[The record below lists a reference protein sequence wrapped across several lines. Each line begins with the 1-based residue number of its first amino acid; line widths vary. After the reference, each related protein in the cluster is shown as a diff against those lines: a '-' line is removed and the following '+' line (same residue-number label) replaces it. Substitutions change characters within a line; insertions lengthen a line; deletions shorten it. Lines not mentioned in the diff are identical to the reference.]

1 MRKQAGMTTMKDKI
15 SIEVKDV
22 SYSVNGSPILENIEF
37 SVKAGDYLGI
47 IGPNGGGK
55 TTLLR
60 IILGLVRPDS
70 GEVRILG
77 QRIETFRERYII
89 GYIPQ
94 RAAQAEFY
102 FPAEVEEVVRSGRV
116 ARLGL
121 YRRFG
126 REDDSAVKR
135 AMEITG
141 VTGYRGKLI
150 GKLSGGERQRVFIAR
165 ALAGEPEILFLDEP
179 AVGVDIAS
187 QEKFYDFLSHL
198 NSNLGI
204 TIIFVSHDVGVIAEE
219 VQTVLCLN
227 HRLICHGLPE
237 NYIKEEFL
245 EKVYGRKVSSL
256 LHRH

>member
-1 MRKQAGMTTMKDKI
+1 MKTMKDRN

-22 SYSVNGSPILENIEF
+22 SYGINGNRILENIEF

-60 IILGLVRPDS
+60 IILGLVQPDS

-77 QRIETFRERYII
+77 QRIEDFKERYLI

-94 RAAQAEFY
+94 RAAHAEFY

-121 YRRFG
+121 FRRFR
-126 REDDSAVKR
+126 REDGLAVSK
-135 AMEITG
+135 AMEIAG
-141 VTGYRGKLI
+141 VTDYRGQLI

-165 ALAGEPEILFLDEP
+165 ALAGEPQILFLDEP
-179 AVGVDIAS
+179 VVGVDIAS
-187 QEKFYDFLSHL
+187 QKKFYDFLSHL
-198 NSNLGI
+198 NSDLGI
-204 TIIFVSHDVGVIAEE
+204 TVIFVSHDVSVIAEE
-219 VQTVLCLN
+219 VHTVLCLN

-245 EKVYGRKVSSL
+245 EKVYGRKVASL

>member
-77 QRIETFRERYII
+77 QRI
-89 GYIPQ
+89 
-94 RAAQAEFY
+94 AQAEFY

-256 LHRH
+256 LHTH